1 MVHRRL
7 LKGFQIMNE
16 IEPGT
21 CPNFY
26 LWGESVSKLEADANE
41 LTAMMEMDKVM
52 QFQGAVKS
60 FSIFMPYHENAG
72 KAEQFMYHLR
82 DSYSI
87 ARDCYDRYQG
97 ILIVECSEEW
107 SRSGYNP
114 CLEQFLHFIREHREV
129 CFLILMPT
137 EKNAKYQEALF
148 GEFSKNQLWI
158 RQKCE
163 TKKIQ
168 ECMTL

>member
-52 QFQGAVKS
+52 QFQGAVRV
-60 FSIFMPYHENAG
+60 F
-72 KAEQFMYHLR
+72 
-82 DSYSI
+82 
-87 ARDCYDRYQG
+87 
-97 ILIVECSEEW
+97 
-107 SRSGYNP
+107 
-114 CLEQFLHFIREHREV
+114 QFLCRTMKVQAKPNSLCIICGTVTVLHGTAMTGIRG
-129 CFLILMPT
+129 F
-137 EKNAKYQEALF
+137 
-148 GEFSKNQLWI
+148 
-158 RQKCE
+158 
-163 TKKIQ
+163 
-168 ECMTL
+168 

>member
-52 QFQGAVKS
+52 QFQG
-60 FSIFMPYHENAG
+60 
-72 KAEQFMYHLR
+72 R
-82 DSYSI
+82 
-87 ARDCYDRYQG
+87 
-97 ILIVECSEEW
+97 
-107 SRSGYNP
+107 
-114 CLEQFLHFIREHREV
+114 
-129 CFLILMPT
+129 
-137 EKNAKYQEALF
+137 
-148 GEFSKNQLWI
+148 
-158 RQKCE
+158 
-163 TKKIQ
+163 
-168 ECMTL
+168 

>member
-60 FSIFMPYHENAG
+60 FSIFMPYYENAG

-87 ARDCYDRYQG
+87 ARDCYDLS
-97 ILIVECSEEW
+97 LI
-107 SRSGYNP
+107 
-114 CLEQFLHFIREHREV
+114 HI
-129 CFLILMPT
+129 
-137 EKNAKYQEALF
+137 
-148 GEFSKNQLWI
+148 
-158 RQKCE
+158 
-163 TKKIQ
+163 
-168 ECMTL
+168 